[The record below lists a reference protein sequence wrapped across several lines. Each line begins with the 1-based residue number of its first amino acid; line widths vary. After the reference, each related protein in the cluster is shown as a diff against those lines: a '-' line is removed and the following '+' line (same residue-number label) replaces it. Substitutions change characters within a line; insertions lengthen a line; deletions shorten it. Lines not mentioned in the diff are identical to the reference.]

1 MRLLLVVASVW
12 LVAAVGQAGSKPP
25 NIVFIVADDMGWN
38 DVSFHGSDQVPTPN
52 IDALAYHGVIL
63 NGHYVQPVCTPSRS
77 AIMTG
82 KYPVRLGMQGH
93 VILGDEVHALPEGKI
108 LPQYLKDLG
117 YVTRAIGK
125 WHLGHYSKVYTPT
138 YRGFDS
144 HLGYWNAG
152 VGYYDYIF
160 ADQGAHGYDLRENLT
175 TAWQYNGKYA
185 TDVFTEEAERLI
197 RDHDTERPLFL
208 YLAHLA
214 CHPGDHSQLIN
225 APQDLI
231 NSFSYISHPDRRIL
245 AAVMAKMD
253 ESVGRVVTALHERD
267 MLNNSIIVFVADN
280 GAGSDVNWG
289 SNFPFRG
296 IKNSLWEG
304 AVHGVA
310 AVWSPLLQNT
320 SRVDHE
326 LMHISDWLPTLY
338 AAAGGNASDLPDD
351 LDGVNMWPRLVSGE
365 PSQRTEILLN
375 YDEVAE
381 NGAVRVGDWKLV
393 KGVQNNDYYAG
404 ASGAEDPLFTP
415 AYDPEVVLA
424 SPVGQAL
431 SSVVGASPEAENV
444 LRLRAEATVSC
455 PERPAHGLCNI
466 TSSSGWCVFN
476 IRQDPCEAGDGA
488 PADMPEGLVDTLLER
503 LETLSQPLMP
513 QPGANVTQTDL
524 ADPKRWNNT
533 WVPWVDC
540 IADNADPMC
549 NVIT

>member
-1 MRLLLVVASVW
+1 MTRHI
-12 LVAAVGQAGSKPP
+12 QKAGAKLP

-82 KYPVRLGMQGH
+82 KYALHFGMQGH

-108 LPQYLKDLG
+108 LPHYLKDLG

-138 YRGFDS
+138 YCGFDS

-160 ADQGAHGYDLRENLT
+160 EDRVTIPLLSSDRNKLSGYDLRENLT
-175 TAWQYNGKYA
+175 TAWQCNGKYA

-253 ESVGRVVTALHERD
+253 ESVGRVVAALHECD

-280 GAGSDVNWG
+280 GVGSDVNWG

-296 IKNSLWEG
+296 QLDSTQLFCMCTLKLECRNIPLSL
-304 AVHGVA
+304 
-310 AVWSPLLQNT
+310 T
-320 SRVDHE
+320 E
-326 LMHISDWLPTLY
+326 LPFP
-338 AAAGGNASDLPDD
+338 GGNASDLPDD

-404 ASGAEDPLFTP
+404 TSGAEDPLFTA
-415 AYDPEVVLA
+415 AYGPEEVLA

-431 SSVVGASPEAENV
+431 SSVVGASPEAEDV
-444 LRLRAEATVSC
+444 LRLRAEVTVSC
-455 PERPAHGLCNI
+455 PQRPAHGLCNI
-466 TSSSGWCVFN
+466 TSSSGWCIFN

-488 PADMPEGLVDTLLER
+488 PADMPEGLLDTLLER

-549 NVIT
+549 NVVT

>member
-1 MRLLLVVASVW
+1 MDGNTGG
-12 LVAAVGQAGSKPP
+12 AAGAKPP
-25 NIVFIVADDMGWN
+25 NIAFIVANDMGWN
-38 DVSFHGSDQVPTPN
+38 DVSFHGSGQVPTPN
-52 IDALAYHGVIL
+52 IDALAHHGVIL
-63 NGHYVQPVCTPSRS
+63 NGHYVPPVCTPSRS

-82 KYPVRLGMQGH
+82 KYAVRLGMQGH
-93 VILGDEVHALPEGKI
+93 VILGDEHHALPEGKN

-117 YVTRAIGK
+117 YVNRAIGK

-152 VGYYDYIF
+152 VGYYDCIF
-160 ADQGAHGYDLRENLT
+160 ADRGANGYDLRENLT

-197 RDHDTERPLFL
+197 REHDTERPLFL

-253 ESVGRVVTALHERD
+253 ESVERVVTALHEHD

-280 GAGSDVNWG
+280 GAGSDVNWV

-296 IKNSLWEG
+296 IKNSLWE
-304 AVHGVA
+304 
-310 AVWSPLLQNT
+310 
-320 SRVDHE
+320 
-326 LMHISDWLPTLY
+326 
-338 AAAGGNASDLPDD
+338 GGNASDLPDD

-381 NGAVRVGDWKLV
+381 NGAVRVGDWKLE

-415 AYDPEVVLA
+415 TYGPEEVLA

-431 SSVVGASPEAENV
+431 SSVVGASSEAEDV
-444 LRLRAEATVSC
+444 LRLRAEATVSYQ
-455 PERPAHGLCNI
+455 ERPAHGLCNI

-549 NVIT
+549 NGVT